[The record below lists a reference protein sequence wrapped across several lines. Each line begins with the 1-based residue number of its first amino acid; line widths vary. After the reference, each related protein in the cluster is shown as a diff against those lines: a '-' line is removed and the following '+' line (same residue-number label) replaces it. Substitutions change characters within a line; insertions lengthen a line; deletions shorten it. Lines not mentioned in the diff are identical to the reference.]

1 MRMPF
6 DRIFMIVEG
15 QIIPLVHVSI
25 GNVAFA
31 AGVPIPPPLTLEGVE
46 MKDFAGHDLEIE
58 REDGLTV
65 IKGLFR
71 GSTH

>member
-1 MRMPF
+1 MPF
-6 DRIFMIVEG
+6 DRIFMIHDG

-31 AGVPIPPPLTLEGVE
+31 TGVPIPPPLALEGVE
-46 MKDFAGHDLEIE
+46 IKDFAGHDLEIE

-65 IKGLFR
+65 IKGVFR
-71 GSTH
+71 GSAH